1 MYARIHIKLTKEKA
15 ILYFEGA
22 AGVRLKD
29 LFCPKVVVTAELN
42 ASLYFYTLAPPYPG
56 ILIA

>member
-1 MYARIHIKLTKEKA
+1 
-15 ILYFEGA
+15 
-22 AGVRLKD
+22 
-29 LFCPKVVVTAELN
+29 VVVTAELN